1 MTPAGRQ
8 DIRHVTVDESGTGA
22 RLDRVLA
29 DALPDISRS
38 RIKALITG
46 GSVAQAGARVSEP
59 SRRVKPGETFE
70 VRIPEP
76 APARPIAQPI
86 PLTVVFEDDH
96 LIVVDKPAG
105 LVVHPAA
112 GNPDRTLV
120 NALLAH
126 CGDSLSGIG
135 GVARPG
141 IVHRIDKD
149 TSGLLVAAK
158 NDATHASLARQFAE
172 HSLERAYHAV
182 CWGTPSPKEG
192 TITGN
197 IGRNPKNR
205 KKMSIAV
212 RGGKEAVTHYRV
224 LRAVNRWASLVECR
238 LETGRTHQIRVHLS
252 ARGHPIIGDPLYG
265 RAGRR
270 RLDGVDEG
278 FGNAVSGLG
287 RQALHACLLGF
298 EHPKTGEFLRF
309 RSGLP
314 DDMKALL

>member
-1 MTPAGRQ
+1 M
-8 DIRHVTVDESGTGA
+8 
-22 RLDRVLA
+22 DRMLA
-29 DALPDISRS
+29 DALPDVSRS
-38 RIKALITG
+38 RVKALIAG
-46 GSVAQAGARVSEP
+46 GSVSQAGARVSEP
-59 SRRVKPGETFE
+59 SRRVKSGETFE
-70 VRIPEP
+70 VRIPEA

-86 PLTVVFEDDH
+86 PLTVVFEDEH

-158 NDATHASLARQFAE
+158 NDAAHASLARQFAE
-172 HSLERAYHAV
+172 HSLERAYQAI
-182 CWGTPSPKEG
+182 CWGAPSPREG

-205 KKMSIAV
+205 KKMSIAA
-212 RGGKEAVTHYRV
+212 RGGKEAVTRYRV

-270 RLDGVDEG
+270 RLDGAGER
-278 FGNAVSGLG
+278 FGTAVSGLG

-314 DDMKALL
+314 DDIKALL

>member
-8 DIRHVTVDESGTGA
+8 DTRHVTVDESGAGA

-29 DALPDISRS
+29 DALPGVSRS

-70 VRIPEP
+70 VRIPEA
-76 APARPIAQPI
+76 APARPVAQPI
-86 PLTVVFEDDH
+86 PLAVAFEDDH

-158 NDATHASLARQFAE
+158 NDAAHASLARQFAE
-172 HSLERAYHAV
+172 HSLERAYQAV
-182 CWGTPSPKEG
+182 CWGAPSPREG

-197 IGRNPKNR
+197 IGRHPRNR
-205 KKMSIAV
+205 KKMSVTA

-270 RLDGVDEG
+270 RLDGIDEG
-278 FGNAVSGLG
+278 FGTAVSGLG
-287 RQALHACLLGF
+287 RQALHACVLGF
-298 EHPKTGEFLRF
+298 EHPNTGEFLRF

>member
-8 DIRHVTVDESGTGA
+8 NIRRVTVDESGAGT

-29 DALPDISRS
+29 DALPDVSRS
-38 RIKALITG
+38 RVKALITG
-46 GSVAQAGARVSEP
+46 GSVSQASARVSEP
-59 SRRVKPGETFE
+59 SRRVKSGDTFE
-70 VRIPEP
+70 VRIPEAVP
-76 APARPIAQPI
+76 AEPIAQPI
-86 PLTVVFEDDH
+86 PLTVVFEDEH

-158 NDATHASLARQFAE
+158 NDAAHASLARQFAE
-172 HSLERAYHAV
+172 HSLERAYQAM
-182 CWGTPSPKEG
+182 CWGALSPKQG

-205 KKMSIAV
+205 KKMSVTA
-212 RGGKEAVTHYRV
+212 RGGKEAITHYRV
-224 LRAVNRWASLVECR
+224 LRVINRWASLVECR

-252 ARGHPIIGDPLYG
+252 ARGHPVIGDPLYG
-265 RAGRR
+265 RADRR

-278 FGNAVSGLG
+278 FRNAVSGLS
-287 RQALHACLLGF
+287 RQALHAYLLGF

-309 RSGLP
+309 RSDLP
-314 DDMKALL
+314 DDIKALL